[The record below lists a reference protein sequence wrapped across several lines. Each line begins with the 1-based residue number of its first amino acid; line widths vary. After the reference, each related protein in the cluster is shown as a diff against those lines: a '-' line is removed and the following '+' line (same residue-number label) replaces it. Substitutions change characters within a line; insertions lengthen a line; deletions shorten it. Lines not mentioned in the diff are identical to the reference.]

1 MEKTFRFNSPISSS
15 ESESSSSSSFLL
27 KLEVDDMKRDRLAR
41 FAALEVADEGDDLKD
56 VLEAGGEA
64 IGLWAALAAIDED
77 IIVGL
82 PPVRD
87 AMACRAEIKIQ
98 SLVLG
103 WRN

>member
-64 IGLWAALAAIDED
+64 IGL
-77 IIVGL
+77 
-82 PPVRD
+82 
-87 AMACRAEIKIQ
+87 
-98 SLVLG
+98 
-103 WRN
+103 